1 MRIITIRR
9 LEKTKRRK
17 TLKNA
22 FKALC
27 WRGSTV
33 EQLICNQ
40 QVGSSILFASS
51 INGGIPEWPKGTDC
65 KSVSSAFDGSNPS
78 PSTKY
83 AEVAQW

>member
-1 MRIITIRR
+1 MR
-9 LEKTKRRK
+9 
-17 TLKNA
+17 
-22 FKALC
+22 

-51 INGGIPEWPKGTDC
+51 ILKSACGGIPEWPKGTDC

-78 PSTKY
+78 PSTIY